1 MPEEEIMDL
10 FSGRRR
16 TLKRRG
22 ASVTERE
29 QIDGVAIDNEASIL
43 SGLPQ
48 ALPDSE
54 RCYHLLA
61 DNLTGV
67 IWTTDLNLTLTYIS
81 PSIRRVVGYSVEEV
95 TAKTMEELL
104 TPASFEVATKTI
116 AEEIAIENTG
126 QKDLFRSRTL
136 VLELNCKDGSTVLTE
151 AEMTFLRDSDS
162 QPIGILGV
170 LRDITE
176 RKRAEE
182 ETEKIEAQ
190 FLQAQKMEAIGTL
203 AGGIAHDFNNLITA
217 IQGYSYMAKMGI
229 DETDPLYR
237 NLKKIDAICLRAA
250 KITRRLLLFSRKE
263 PMEYTY
269 LNINEIVEDLLK
281 MLKRIIGE
289 DIAIDTCLEPDILT
303 VRADA
308 GNIEQ
313 VIMNLAVNAREAMP
327 KGGKLTITTENVKL
341 TKEQCK
347 AIPETRLGRYVCLSV
362 ADTGVGMDKKIIQ
375 YIFEPFFSTKEL
387 REGTGLGLSVVYGI
401 IKQHGGWIN
410 VYSEHGQGSTFKLY
424 MPAVP
429 GKPEA
434 KTDETILAEELRG
447 IGERI
452 LLVEDDGRVREF
464 LAEALTE
471 NGYVVI
477 KAVNAREALDIF
489 DTEEENFHLVFAD
502 VVLPDISGFQLVEQL
517 LSRKPELP
525 FLLGSGYMDNRLQ
538 WPAIREKGFQ
548 LLQKPYALAELL
560 HAVREAIRTAKVQD
574 RAN

>member
-1 MPEEEIMDL
+1 MDL
-10 FSGRRR
+10 LSGRKR
-16 TLKRRG
+16 TVKRRG
-22 ASVTERE
+22 ASRPKRERIE
-29 QIDGVAIDNEASIL
+29 GVATDNEASMR
-43 SGLPQ
+43 SGLSE

-54 RCYHLLA
+54 RRHRLLA

-67 IWTTDLNLTLTYIS
+67 IWTTDLNLNLTYAS
-81 PSIRRVVGYSVEEV
+81 PSISRVVGYSVEEV

-104 TPASFEVATKTI
+104 TPASFEVATKTL
-116 AEEIAIENTG
+116 AQEIAIENTG
-126 QKDLFRSRTL
+126 QRDLFRSRTL

-151 AEMTFLRDSDS
+151 AEMTFLRDSHS

-190 FLQAQKMEAIGTL
+190 FLQAQKMEAIGAL
-203 AGGIAHDFNNLITA
+203 AGGIAHDFSNLITA
-217 IQGYSYMAKMGI
+217 IQGYTYMAMMRV

-237 NLKKIDAICLRAA
+237 HLKRIDAICSRAA

-281 MLKRIIGE
+281 MLNRIIGE
-289 DIAIDTCLEPDILT
+289 DIAIDTYLEPDILT
-303 VRADA
+303 VGADA

-313 VIMNLAVNAREAMP
+313 VIMNLAVNAREAMHE
-327 KGGKLTITTENVKL
+327 GGKLTITTENVTL
-341 TKEQCK
+341 SKEQCK
-347 AIPETRLGRYVCLSV
+347 AIPEARPGRYVSLSV
-362 ADTGVGMDKKIIQ
+362 ADTGVGMDKETIQ
-375 YIFEPFFSTKEL
+375 YIFEPFFSTKEPG
-387 REGTGLGLSVVYGI
+387 EGTGLGLSVVYGI
-401 IKQHGGWIN
+401 IKQHGGWIS
-410 VYSEHGQGSTFKLY
+410 VYSEQGQGSTFKLY
-424 MPAVP
+424 LPAVL

-434 KTDETILAEELRG
+434 KTKETILAEELRG
-447 IGERI
+447 GGERI

-464 LAEALTE
+464 LAEALNE

-477 KAVNAREALDIF
+477 KAANAREALDIF
-489 DTEEENFHLVFAD
+489 DTEKGNFHLIFAD

-517 LSRKPELP
+517 LSHKPELP
-525 FLLGSGYMDNRLQ
+525 FLLGSGYIDNKLQ
-538 WPAIREKGFQ
+538 RPAIREKGFQ